1 MFLTESFIKTISQK
15 PRKRMFNYYWC
26 QGCVH
31 HEVVSAG
38 STSSN
43 LLSKYFLPSDAHLS
57 WSCLVIVISRDKTK
71 HAAAGCSRH
80 DRSWHWASELCQA
93 AAVMRHHDRYLCH
106 WASEHCS
113 SANNN
118 AATAMSI
125 QFTKACAIIVIIHEM
140 PLLSLLY
147 GFIWT
152 PNKQTPWLS
161 LHN

>member
-118 AATAMSI
+118 AATHSHVHSVYKSLCYHRNNTRNAS
-125 QFTKACAIIVIIHEM
+125 
-140 PLLSLLY
+140 PLS
-147 GFIWT
+147 FIWLYLDT
-152 PNKQTPWLS
+152 KQTNTMIVPS
-161 LHN
+161 